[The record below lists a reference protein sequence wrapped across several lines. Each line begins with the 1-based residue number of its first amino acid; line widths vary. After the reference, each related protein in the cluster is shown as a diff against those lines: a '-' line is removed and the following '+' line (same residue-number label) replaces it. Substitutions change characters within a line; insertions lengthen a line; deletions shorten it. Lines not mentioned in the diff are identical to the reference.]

1 VGFISVRE
9 SAHLK
14 ATVIAMQSADREIQS
29 AILKETRTTAP
40 PIWTQELAH
49 HSVSASVAQGRMLV
63 DTARVRASANGV
75 TLTAA
80 TQKRPV
86 LSGGA
91 TPIKH
96 GRAFEFGA
104 KSAHARRGQL
114 PRFRKRGYVVYPSL
128 GDAAPRIIS
137 LWVQTVMRH
146 AHDAL
151 EGKR

>member
-29 AILKETRTTAP
+29 RIRKVTREAAV
-40 PIWTQELAH
+40 PIWREELKARP
-49 HSVSASVAQGRMLV
+49 ASEQQSRMLV
-63 DTARVRASANGV
+63 ATARVAVSSNTV
-75 TLTAA
+75 TLTSAGS
-80 TQKRPV
+80 KRKA

-91 TPIKH
+91 TPIRLGK
-96 GRAFEFGA
+96 AYEFGSKKGRGMPA
-104 KSAHARRGQL
+104 PRRG
-114 PRFRKRGYVVYPSL
+114 GYVVYPAL
-128 GDAAPRIIS
+128 ADVAPRIIS
-137 LWVQTVMRH
+137 LWTQTVMKI